1 MNRWWRNLCSLP
13 WTTRRRFDKHT
24 LRAIEKAITS
34 LESRH
39 AGELRFA
46 VEHALDWPAL
56 WAGQSARDRAIEVF
70 GYLRVWDTEANNGV
84 LIYVL
89 MAEHDVEI
97 VADRGLTAR
106 VSAEEWTAVCQVME
120 EHYRAGRYREG
131 SIAGLERVGEIL
143 ARHFPQAGGDVN
155 EQPNRPVM
163 L

>member
-1 MNRWWRNLCSLP
+1 MTRWWRNLCSVPAL
-13 WTTRRRFDKHT
+13 TRRRFDGST
-24 LRAIEKAITS
+24 LRAIEKAITT

-46 VEHALDWPAL
+46 IEHALDWPAL
-56 WAGQSARDRAIEVF
+56 WAGQSVRERALEVF
-70 GYLRVWDTEANNGV
+70 AQLGVWDTEANNGV

-97 VADRGLTAR
+97 VADRGLAAR
-106 VSAEEWTAVCQVME
+106 VSDAEWAEVCQIME
-120 EHYRAGRYREG
+120 AHFREGRYREG
-131 SIAGLERVGEIL
+131 AVAGIEQVGEIL